1 MRPEI
6 YKEMAQVQDRH
17 WWFVARRRILDRVIT
32 ALKLPGDAQILEI
45 GCGPG
50 GNLAMLQGHG
60 QLQALETDPHARE
73 LAAELGICPVET
85 GALPEPLP
93 FPSAA
98 FDLVCLFDVLE
109 HIGNDR
115 EALQAV
121 AGLLKPGGRIL
132 ITVPAYAWL
141 WSAHDEA
148 HHHQRRYTA
157 SGLEQVARAAGL
169 VPRRLGYFNT
179 LLFPLIAAIRSL
191 QRLTGKS
198 ADSDAALPSPGLNRL
213 LTAIFGFERHLLP
226 LGTFPFGTS
235 VLAVL
240 ENPPCSPRP

>member
-60 QLQALETDPHARE
+60 QLQALETDPQARE
-73 LAAELGICPVET
+73 LAADLGICPVEA

-109 HIGNDR
+109 HIENDSS
-115 EALQAV
+115 ALQAV

-157 SGLEQVARAAGL
+157 PSLERVARAAGL

-191 QRLTGKS
+191 RRLTGKS

-226 LGTFPFGTS
+226 LGTFPCGTS

>member
-1 MRPEI
+1 MHNRLMR
-6 YKEMAQVQDRH
+6 
-17 WWFVARRRILDRVIT
+17 
-32 ALKLPGDAQILEI
+32 
-45 GCGPG
+45 
-50 GNLAMLQGHG
+50 
-60 QLQALETDPHARE
+60 TDPDYQRHVRGVRWQIVGATI
-73 LAAELGICPVET
+73 AF
-85 GALPEPLP
+85 GALSPALGRFPWPPLVVQV
-93 FPSAA
+93 SVY
-98 FDLVCLFDVLE
+98 LVLTILY
-109 HIGNDR
+109 G
-115 EALQAV
+115 QT
-121 AGLLKPGGRIL
+121 RIMF
-132 ITVPAYAWL
+132 AM
-141 WSAHDEA
+141 SRD
-148 HHHQRRYTA
+148 
-157 SGLEQVARAAGL
+157 GL